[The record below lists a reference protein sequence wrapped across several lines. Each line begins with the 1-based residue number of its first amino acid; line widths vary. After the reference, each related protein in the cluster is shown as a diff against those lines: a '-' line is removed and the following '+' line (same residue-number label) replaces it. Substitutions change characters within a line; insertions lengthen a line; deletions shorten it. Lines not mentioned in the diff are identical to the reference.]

1 MYSSIRD
8 KKNCSTEIIEK
19 KISFLNWPKL
29 PISDQIHIS
38 PYNVN
43 IYDWY
48 IQMSIQKI
56 IHYKC
61 KGCCLMNNKTLN
73 TNDKMTVHILKIC
86 NDKA

>member
-1 MYSSIRD
+1 
-8 KKNCSTEIIEK
+8 
-19 KISFLNWPKL
+19 
-29 PISDQIHIS
+29 
-38 PYNVN
+38 
-43 IYDWY
+43 
-48 IQMSIQKI
+48 MSIQKI